1 MAQYAREID
10 NVRAAIDWC
19 FSPSGDSGIG
29 VALTA
34 AYAPVWL
41 NLSLTAELRD
51 RAEHALGRVDA
62 NLSARTQMEL
72 QIALGT
78 CLTITLGSIER
89 TRSVLTAAL
98 EIAEPLDDL
107 DAQVRAFWALWAL
120 YLNTG

>member
-1 MAQYAREID
+1 MSRNFRRSVLFVRAALGSSRETTTADLAQYAREID

-51 RAEHALGRVDA
+51 RAEHALERVDA
-62 NLSARTQMEL
+62 NLGVRTQMEL

-78 CLTITLGSIER
+78 CLT
-89 TRSVLTAAL
+89 
-98 EIAEPLDDL
+98 
-107 DAQVRAFWALWAL
+107 
-120 YLNTG
+120 